1 MGFWNDQ
8 RAIVC
13 GGLCLAIIAL
23 GVANL
28 FSYYYLGTQEKIA
41 QLEAGYRFINKTL
54 TNNSEV
60 NKLSLETAIQGMIS
74 EEISL
79 TLSEQDVA
87 EYTKNRAW
95 SIAKYTLLKTI
106 DQELKEGS
114 DFGTAR
120 AKGLTAAVANVTEYY
135 QRLMN
140 NTVNQHNEHVMNM
153 EIMID
158 GAAAKA
164 LGIVASQ
171 VVAMCEACAADPNCT
186 PKYGAIATGIPVAD
200 LPNQCSITAEG
211 SANIDD
217 CTGTLST
224 HIGFSCPPYSGGV
237 CCSTPSETTELVQKS
252 YSCQNMSGIRF
263 KYYLLETCYDA
274 IDPWNTEQNLTKALN
289 AYCRA
294 YGQVKDNLFEYAQA
308 LTQQIFETHNL
319 TEIIDPITLATLINN
334 GYNETGYYGFAAAEL
349 ALLGLPTNL
358 TSTVCVDINGTE
370 VCGILFTDWNG
381 TLERGK
387 TYYAD
392 PNYLWYILTL
402 DGYFYDISGDN
413 FTVTDLRDYKGN
425 PLNSTSFIKYVD
437 HSGDIAKIWDEMLKM
452 KKLYEEYLDMLATI
466 QAQQAQEKGFF
477 DQIMDWWNSLTTEQK
492 ILIVGG
498 GAIFVLII
506 AYILRGGGKTAV
518 VVAGG

>member
-1 MGFWNDQ
+1 MGLWDDQ
-8 RAIVC
+8 RAIAC

-74 EEISL
+74 DEISL
-79 TLSEQDVA
+79 TLSQQDFA

-106 DQELKEGS
+106 DQELKKGS
-114 DFGTAR
+114 DFSTAR

-140 NTVNQHNEHVMNM
+140 NTVNQHNEHIMNM

-158 GAAAKA
+158 GAMAKA
-164 LGIVASQ
+164 FPIAFSQ
-171 VVAMCEACAADPNCT
+171 ALSKCEICAADPNCR
-186 PKYGAIATGIPVAD
+186 PAAGIVSANIPVLD
-200 LPNQCSITAEG
+200 LPNQCTIG
-211 SANIDD
+211 ANAVGIKEN
-217 CTGTLST
+217 CTGTT
-224 HIGFSCPPYSGGV
+224 HIQGIYIICGINSA
-237 CCSTPSETTELVQKS
+237 CCGEKPSDASELVQKT
-252 YSCQNMSGIRF
+252 YSCQNMSGTYF
-263 KYYLLETCYDA
+263 TYYLLKIWYDGT
-274 IDPWNTEQNLTKALN
+274 DPWNTEQNLTKALN

-294 YGQVKDNLFEYAQA
+294 YGQVKDNLFEYAQG

-349 ALLGLPTNL
+349 AILGLPTNL

-387 TYYAD
+387 SYTAD
-392 PNYLWYILTL
+392 PNYLWYILTP
-402 DGYFYDISGDN
+402 DGYFYDISGDR

-425 PLNSTSFIKYVD
+425 PLNSTSFVKYVD
-437 HSGDIAKIWDEMLKM
+437 HSGDIAKIWDEMLGM
-452 KKLYEEYLDMLATI
+452 KKLYEEYLDMLATV

-477 DQIMDWWNSLTTEQK
+477 DRIMDWWNSLSMEQK
-492 ILIVGG
+492 ILLVGG
-498 GAIFVLII
+498 GATFVLII
-506 AYILRGGGKTAV
+506 AYILRGGGRTV